1 MRLIFGSTA
10 LGLALLLF
18 GCGDSGQELVLDDPQ
33 GSESTTSAPSGTSS
47 TLTSVERWA
56 EVSGG
61 DGKPSIT
68 VSPDLTEPS
77 GLVVEDVVS
86 GSGEPVGVGDLIEVK
101 YVGVLLQGGIEFDAS
116 WNRGQTVFVP
126 IGVGAVI
133 PGWDQGIV
141 GMREGGRRLLVVPP
155 NLAYGA
161 AGAGSAIPP
170 NATLVFAVDLVAIV
184 NVSPPPIPTVAE
196 VGDVLGVED
205 LLEGDGDV
213 VEPGDTVSVHYL
225 GTLTDGTIFDAS
237 WNRGRPFTT
246 QIGVGM
252 VIQGWDQGIVGMR
265 EGGRRLLK
273 IPSDLAYGETG
284 SGSSIGPDTPLIF
297 VVDLLRIQG

>member
-1 MRLIFGSTA
+1 MSNNSYAIMEQQPSIK
-10 LGLALLLF
+10 GLANTPLVNVVR
-18 GCGDSGQELVLDDPQ
+18 GAIPGPNPVGIEEHDDVGHLVLRGDATLLANAVTRVLDLAFPDQ
-33 GSESTTSAPSGTSS
+33 PLSSCSRDKTCIRWISPDEWLVTVPSTETSS
-47 TLTSVERWA
+47 VESSLR
-56 EVSGG
+56 
-61 DGKPSIT
+61 
-68 VSPDLTEPS
+68 
-77 GLVVEDVVS
+77 
-86 GSGEPVGVGDLIEVK
+86 
-101 YVGVLLQGGIEFDAS
+101 DA
-116 WNRGQTVFVP
+116 
-126 IGVGAVI
+126 
-133 PGWDQGIV
+133 IV
-141 GMREGGRRLLVVPP
+141 GH
-155 NLAYGA
+155 
-161 AGAGSAIPP
+161 
-170 NATLVFAVDLVAIV
+170 VAIV